1 MKTKNKPNPRRKRA
15 TKNHDHARRTHV
27 AAPADAEIEG
37 RLTELVLPKVYAA
50 MAYYRQLGL
59 RNRLLNLPTMVALVL
74 AMIWR
79 RVPSAAELVRLL
91 GQEALLWTVPTR
103 VKQPSLA
110 ERFLTFP
117 AELFE
122 RVLMDVLRELPARLA
137 QRTRPIPVVIRQV
150 AARFSGLYVM
160 DGTTLEALFRKLQSL
175 REQPLAPLAGHLGV
189 ICDLRSHVP
198 VKIVFAEDPATNDKA
213 LLPDLLPWLPVHSLV
228 VFDLGYF
235 SFPLF
240 DHLTTSER
248 WFVTRLRAKISYEVT
263 GVLHQQAEL
272 RDQMVRCG
280 QYRSSPSAHPMRLIE
295 IYVRHEWR
303 RYLTNVLDPQQ
314 LTVLEVVELY
324 ERRWHIETTFLTI
337 KRLLDL
343 SYLWVGSIN
352 GVQLQVWATFLFY
365 AILVDLTDDVADV
378 LQLPLEAIS
387 LEMVYR
393 GLYHYDYA
401 VRHGYTGSAVDYF
414 TGPQGEGL
422 GIVKRTRTRDKPT
435 VIQDIRLFLTAPSLH
450 TAGA

>member
-1 MKTKNKPNPRRKRA
+1 MKNTVTDNPRRKRA
-15 TKNHDHARRTHV
+15 TNNHDHARRTHV
-27 AAPADAEIEG
+27 AGPADAEIQA

-50 MAYYRQLGL
+50 MAYYRRLGL
-59 RNRLLNLPTMVALVL
+59 RNRFLNLPTMVALVL

-91 GQEALLWTVPTR
+91 DTQVLLWTKPTK
-103 VKQPSLA
+103 VTQPALA

-122 RVLMDVLRELPARLA
+122 RVLMDVLSELPARVA
-137 QRTRPIPVVIRQV
+137 QRTRPLPVGVRQ
-150 AARFSGLYVM
+150 AATRFQGLYVM

-175 REQPLAPLAGHLGV
+175 RDQDTAPLAGHLGV
-189 ICDLRSHVP
+189 ICDLLSHLP
-198 VKIVFAEDPATNDKA
+198 VKIVFAEDPAINDKA
-213 LLPDLLPWLPVHSLV
+213 LLPALLPSLPVQSLT

-235 SFPLF
+235 SFQLF
-240 DHLTTSER
+240 DQLTASAR
-248 WFVTRLRAKISYEVT
+248 WFVTRLRQKTTYEVVQ
-263 GVLHQQAEL
+263 VLQRRAEV
-272 RDQMVRCG
+272 RDQIIRCG
-280 QYRSSPSAHPMRLIE
+280 QFRSSPSQSPVRLVE
-295 IYVRHEWR
+295 VYVQNAWR
-303 RYLTNVLDPQQ
+303 SYLTNVLDPQQ
-314 LTVLEVVELY
+314 LSVLDIVELY

-365 AILVDLTDDVADV
+365 AVLVDLADDVADV
-378 LQLPLEAIS
+378 LQLPLDSIS

-401 VRHGYTGSAVDYF
+401 VNHGYTGSAVDYF
-414 TGPQGEGL
+414 TGPQGDCL
-422 GIVKRTRTRDKPT
+422 GIVKRKRTRDRPT
-435 VIQDIRLFLTAPSLH
+435 AIQDIRLLLTPTSSD
-450 TAGA
+450 